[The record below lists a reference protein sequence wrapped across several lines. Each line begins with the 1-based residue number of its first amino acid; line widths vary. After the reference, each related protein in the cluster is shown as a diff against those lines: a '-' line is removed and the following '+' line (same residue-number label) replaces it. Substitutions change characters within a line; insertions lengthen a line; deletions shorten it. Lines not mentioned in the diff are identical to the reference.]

1 MSEELHEKG
10 FSTMS
15 VELNLMDL
23 AVGLEVGTF
32 MEGVNLHDLENNWRD
47 GVTFSANTVGSKII
61 GLFKVYDYIKINAKN
76 YCKFLNKTFLRG
88 PGYNQEAL
96 N

>member
-1 MSEELHEKG
+1 MCEELHGKG

-32 MEGVNLHDLENNWRD
+32 MEGVPWLRKQLEE
-47 GVTFSANTVGSKII
+47 FSASTVGSKII
-61 GLFKVYDYIKINAKN
+61 SLLKVYDYFKINAKN
-76 YCKFLNKTFLRG
+76 YCKFLNKTFLKD
-88 PGYNQEAL
+88 PGYN
-96 N
+96 